1 MNIFKKCYCRI
12 YQFGFKMALPFLP
25 YREPELVNGFN
36 EVPDILKRNRI
47 SDVLIVTDQGVYK
60 LGLTK
65 DLEDALERNG
75 IKYTVYKDTVP
86 NPTTENVETAKDLY
100 IENNCEALIAVGG
113 GSSMDCAKGVG
124 IRIAR
129 PDKPLKH
136 FAGVLKVHKKL
147 PLFIATPTTAGT
159 GSETTLAAVITDA
172 ETHHKY
178 PINDFPLIPMYA
190 VMHPEITYGLP
201 PFLTATTGM
210 DAMTHAVEAFIG
222 NTTTKGTREAS
233 IKAVKLISDNI
244 VTAYNEPTNFDAR
257 NNMLHAAYLAGTAF
271 TKSYVGYVHAVA
283 HSLGGKYGIAHGLA
297 NSVLLPIVLKEY
309 GHHAW
314 KKLAKLARA
323 TGISDDPSNEKAAN
337 AFIAHIEDL
346 NKALSIPDKLEGIKE
361 EDIPELAKTADK
373 EGNPLYPVP
382 VLWDAAQLEKI
393 YRLVMK

>member
-75 IKYTVYKDTVP
+75 IKYTVYKDTIP

-309 GHHAW
+309 GRHAY
-314 KKLAKLARA
+314 KRLALLARE

>member
-65 DLEDALERNG
+65 DLEDALNANE
-75 IKYTVYKDTVP
+75 IKYAVYNDTVP

-100 IENNCEALIAVGG
+100 VTNNCEAIIAVGG

-129 PDKPLKH
+129 PDKPLGH

-159 GSETTLAAVITDA
+159 GSETTLTAVITDA

-222 NTTTKGTREAS
+222 NTTTKKTRAAS

-244 VTAYNEPTNFDAR
+244 VTAYSDPTNHDAR

-271 TKSYVGYVHAVA
+271 TRSYVGYVHAVA

-309 GHHAW
+309 GRHAY
-314 KKLAKLARA
+314 KRLALLARE
-323 TGISDDPSNEKAAN
+323 TGVSNDTSDEKAAK
-337 AFIAHIEDL
+337 AFISHIENL
-346 NKALSIPDKLEGIKE
+346 NKALAIPEKLEGIKE

-382 VLWDAAQLEKI
+382 ILWDALQLEKI